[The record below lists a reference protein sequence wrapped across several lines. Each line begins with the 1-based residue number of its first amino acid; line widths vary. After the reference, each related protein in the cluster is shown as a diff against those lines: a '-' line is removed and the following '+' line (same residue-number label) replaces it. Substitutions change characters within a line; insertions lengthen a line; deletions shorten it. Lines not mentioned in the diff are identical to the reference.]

1 MAITRT
7 TFLEAVNT
15 VLRMLG
21 ESPVNTL
28 EGEFGLARQASDI
41 LIDTSRRLQMEGWT
55 FNTDYYKL
63 MQRDAITKE
72 IAVPNT
78 ALRVVVSPYDHP
90 DLDVVQR
97 GNKLYDRRNNTYA
110 FTKDVRADITLAL
123 DWEELP
129 EHARRYI
136 TTRAGRLLQQQI
148 VGAKDLD
155 AINAGEEAEA
165 RSAFLELETT
175 LDTHSMLQGD
185 PNVSGPILGYMPS
198 QAIRRL

>member
-1 MAITRT
+1 MSITRT
-7 TFLEAVNT
+7 SFLEAVNT

-21 ESPVNTL
+21 EAPVNSL
-28 EGEFGLARQASDI
+28 DGEFGLAQQANDI

-63 MQRDAITKE
+63 LLRNQDNE
-72 IAVPNT
+72 IQVPNT

-90 DLDVVQR
+90 GLDVVQR
-97 GNKLYDRRNNTYA
+97 GEKLYDRRANSYQ
-110 FTKDVRADITLAL
+110 FTADVRADITLAL

-136 TTRAGRLLQQQI
+136 TTRSGRLLQQQI
-148 VGAKDLD
+148 IGSKDLD

-185 PNVSGPILGYMPS
+185 PNVSGPILGYLPS
-198 QAIRRL
+198 QAIRRF

>member
-21 ESPVNTL
+21 EAPVNSL
-28 EGEFGLARQASDI
+28 DGEFGLAQQASDI

-63 MQRDAITKE
+63 MLRNQDNE
-72 IAVPNT
+72 IQVPSN
-78 ALRVVVSPYDHP
+78 ALRVLVADYDHP
-90 DLDVVQR
+90 SLDVVQR
-97 GNKLYDRRNNTYA
+97 GERLYDRRANSYT
-110 FTKDVRADITLAL
+110 FTVDVRADVTVAL

-136 TTRAGRLLQQQI
+136 TTRSGRLLQQQI

-175 LDTHSMLQGD
+175 LDTHSMLQGN
-185 PNVSGPILGYMPS
+185 PNVSGPILGYLPS
-198 QAIRRL
+198 QAIRRV

>member
-21 ESPVNTL
+21 EAPVNSL
-28 EGEFGLARQASDI
+28 DGEFGLAQQASDI

-63 MQRDAITKE
+63 MLRNQDNE
-72 IAVPNT
+72 IQVPSN
-78 ALRVVVSPYDHP
+78 ALRVLVADYDHP
-90 DLDVVQR
+90 SLDVVQR
-97 GNKLYDRRNNTYA
+97 GERLYDRRANSYT
-110 FTKDVRADITLAL
+110 FTVDVRADVTVAL

-136 TTRAGRLLQQQI
+136 TTRSGRLLQQQI
-148 VGAKDLD
+148 VGGKDLD

-175 LDTHSMLQGD
+175 LDTHSMLQGN
-185 PNVSGPILGYMPS
+185 PNVSGPILGYLPS
-198 QAIRRL
+198 QAIRRV

>member
-7 TFLEAVNT
+7 SFLEAVNT

-21 ESPVNTL
+21 EAPVNSL
-28 EGEFGLARQASDI
+28 DGEFGLAQQASDI

-63 MQRDAITKE
+63 LLRNQSNE
-72 IAVPNT
+72 IPVPST
-78 ALRVVVSPYDHP
+78 ALRVVVSEYDHA
-90 DLDVVQR
+90 DMDVVQR
-97 GNKLYDRRNNTYA
+97 GDKLYNRRANTYT
-110 FTKDVRADITLAL
+110 FTKDVRADITVAL

-148 VGAKDLD
+148 VGSKDLD

-185 PNVSGPILGYMPS
+185 PNVSGPILGYLPS
-198 QAIRRL
+198 QALRRF

>member
-7 TFLEAVNT
+7 SFLEAVNT

-21 ESPVNTL
+21 EAPVNSL
-28 EGEFGLARQASDI
+28 DGEFGLAQQANDI

-63 MQRDAITKE
+63 LLRNQDNE
-72 IAVPNT
+72 IQVPNA

-90 DLDVVQR
+90 ALDVVQR
-97 GNKLYDRRNNTYA
+97 GGKLYDRRANTYA
-110 FTKDVRADITLAL
+110 FTVDVRADVTLAL
-123 DWEELP
+123 DWDELP

-148 VGAKDLD
+148 VGSKDLD
-155 AINAGEEAEA
+155 AINAGEEMEA

-185 PNVSGPILGYMPS
+185 PNVSGPILGYLPS
-198 QAIRRL
+198 QAIRRS